1 MYQSKYVLRKD
12 YLFVYDANHILADLV
27 NAKRVRER
35 EQKRERERERE
46 KMAKMQ
52 TIFNWLKFKSALI
65 KLLLSVDLKNIL
77 KQLF

>member
-35 EQKRERERERE
+35 AKERKREREKERERERE
-46 KMAKMQ
+46 DGKDANYFQLVKIQ
-52 TIFNWLKFKSALI
+52 V
-65 KLLLSVDLKNIL
+65 SVNQIVT
-77 KQLF
+77 FS